1 MADGSVRSL
10 RVAQLLLVAA
20 AAALW
25 GASRLTWVT
34 VSTVAD
40 LGEAK
45 TVRLDGA
52 TWAAALVPLALVLL
66 ATAVATLAVRG
77 VLLRVLAVLVALTVA
92 GIGYLG
98 ISQFTGADVTP
109 RAAVLAD
116 VPVASVAEVQRS
128 HPAAVLPLLAGVVGL
143 AAAVLMMRVA
153 RGTAGT
159 VGRYAAPAARR
170 DAAARPGAAGGEVSE
185 RSLWDAIDEG
195 HDPTV
200 LPTDPDSGAEGR

>member
-98 ISQFTGADVTP
+98 ISHFTGADVTP

-170 DAAARPGAAGGEVSE
+170 DAAARPGAAADAGLRVNLRVFE
-185 RSLWDAIDEG
+185 RKPA
-195 HDPTV
+195 PRT
-200 LPTDPDSGAEGR
+200 